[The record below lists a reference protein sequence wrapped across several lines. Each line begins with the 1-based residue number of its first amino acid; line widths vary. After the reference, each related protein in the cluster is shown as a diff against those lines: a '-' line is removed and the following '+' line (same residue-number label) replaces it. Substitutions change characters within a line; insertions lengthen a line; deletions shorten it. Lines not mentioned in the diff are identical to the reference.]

1 LKHQIIRNMK
11 ILNVAVAG
19 LGRIGKIHL
28 KNLVRNFPEIK
39 VVAVMDVLDES
50 RAIAEEH
57 GVPVFVLTYEEL
69 LAVPDLDAVVI
80 CSPTDTHADYVVK
93 AANAGKQIFCEKPL
107 DLSLERVQ
115 EVLEIVK
122 ASGVK
127 LMLGFNRRFDPEF
140 KRIRELVENGSIG
153 DPRILKITSRDP
165 GPPPISYI
173 KVSGGMFLDMTIH
186 DFDMARFIAGK
197 KVKEVFAKASV
208 KVDPEIGQAG
218 DVDTAVILLT
228 FDDDSV
234 AVIDNCR
241 EAAYGY
247 DQRLEVF
254 GSKGMAQAENNF
266 PNSHKLFT
274 SSGVSGDLPLH
285 FFLERYDASYNQEI
299 REFID
304 ALVSGHEVPA
314 GGEDGLISLA
324 IGQAAKKSVVEN
336 RPVLLSEILDPTQ
349 TKKI

>member
-1 LKHQIIRNMK
+1 MEMI
-11 ILNVAVAG
+11 NVAVAG

-28 KNLVRNFPEIK
+28 KNLVRNFSEIR
-39 VVAVMDVLDES
+39 VVATMDVFDES
-50 RAIAEEH
+50 KAIEDEFN
-57 GVPVFVLTYEEL
+57 VPVFVKTFDEL

-93 AANAGKQIFCEKPL
+93 AARAGKQIFCEKPL

-115 EVLEIVK
+115 EVLKVVK
-122 ASGVK
+122 ETGVS

-140 KRIRELVENGSIG
+140 KKIKVLVENDAVG
-153 DPRILKITSRDP
+153 DPQIIKITSRDP
-165 GPPPISYI
+165 GPPPLSYI

-186 DFDMARFIAGK
+186 DFDMARYISGK
-197 KVKEVFAKASV
+197 KVKEVFARAAV

-218 DVDTAVILLT
+218 DVDTAVITLT
-228 FDDDSV
+228 FEDDSM

-241 EAAYGY
+241 KAAYGY

-266 PNSHKLFT
+266 PNNHKLYT
-274 SSGVSGDLPLH
+274 ETGVSGDLPLH

-304 ALVSGHEVPA
+304 ALVSGSAMPVD
-314 GGEDGLISLA
+314 GEDGLISIAMGL
-324 IGQAAKKSVVEN
+324 AAKKSLEEN
-336 RPVLLSEILDPTQ
+336 RPVKMTEILA
-349 TKKI
+349 